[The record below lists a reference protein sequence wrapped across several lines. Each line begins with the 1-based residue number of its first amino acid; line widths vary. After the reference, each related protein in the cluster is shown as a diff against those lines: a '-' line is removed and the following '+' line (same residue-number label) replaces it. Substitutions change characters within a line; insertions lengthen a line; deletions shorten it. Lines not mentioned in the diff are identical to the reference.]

1 MVRAA
6 PPSSSSSVRIRRAAP
21 ADAPALAALGASTFS
36 ETFGHLYAPEDLEAF
51 IATVHACEAWQH
63 TLVDPQRAV
72 WLAELAD
79 GGADAIADGG
89 ADTSA
94 DTSADT
100 DASARGTPGAPHA
113 NSRGQ
118 SGAHAIGFIAVGPC
132 KLPLAQ
138 REPMAGEVQQLYVL
152 ARHQNRRI
160 GGDLMDQGLQ
170 WLESQGFAP
179 LYIGVWS
186 QNQGA
191 QRFYRRYGFSQV
203 GEYGFPV
210 GKTLDRE
217 FILRRIAPA
226 LPAGAPGASGSG
238 QRATAQRDP

>member
-1 MVRAA
+1 MVKAA
-6 PPSSSSSVRIRRAAP
+6 PSSSSPSSVRIRRAAP

-36 ETFGHLYAPEDLEAF
+36 ETFGHLYPPEDLEAF
-51 IATVHACEAWQH
+51 IATVHAREAWQH

-79 GGADAIADGG
+79 P
-89 ADTSA
+89 SA
-94 DTSADT
+94 D
-100 DASARGTPGAPHA
+100 APHA
-113 NSRGQ
+113 HTG
-118 SGAHAIGFIAVGPC
+118 GEPDAHAIGFIAVGPC

-138 REPMAGEVQQLYVL
+138 REPMAGEVHQLYVL
-152 ARHQNRRI
+152 ARHQNLRI
-160 GGDLMDQGLQ
+160 GGDLMAKGLQ
-170 WLESQGFAP
+170 WLASQGFAP

-203 GEYGFPV
+203 GEYDFPV

-217 FILRRIAPA
+217 FILRRTAPA
-226 LPAGAPGASGSG
+226 VPEEAPGASGSG